1 VILDLKIKNEYEE
14 TKYFFCVFAI
24 RIKNRVGE
32 IITKKIVSFYDLF
45 FHSKNYIVM
54 EG

>member
-1 VILDLKIKNEYEE
+1 VILELQIKNEYEE

-24 RIKNRVGE
+24 QIKNRVGE
-32 IITKKIVSFYDLF
+32 IIIKKIVSFCDLF
-45 FHSKNYIVM
+45 FWSKNYIVM